1 MQAFHYLIINIQYEL
16 NLVCHE
22 SSQHCFS
29 SVSTAAAYLEQTPQA
44 CRLAVD
50 TQALSVLTLCETY
63 AYFPI

>member
-22 SSQHCFS
+22 TSQHCFS
-29 SVSTAAAYLEQTPQA
+29 SVGTAAAYLEQTSQA

-50 TQALSVLTLCETY
+50 TGSERFDAV
-63 AYFPI
+63 

>member
-22 SSQHCFS
+22 TSQHCFS
-29 SVSTAAAYLEQTPQA
+29 SVGTAAYLEQTSQA

-50 TQALSVLTLCETY
+50 TQALSILTLCEMY
-63 AYFPI
+63 AYFPV